1 MRGVLEELGMLK
13 EKANKLLESLIQYK
27 YWKEFLKGA
36 FTSALMV
43 GLSLLFQEVIKY
55 FFGMEAL
62 MKVAEFSVYFTL
74 GFFFCLYFVLYID
87 KKQRKERLIRAELK
101 AREEA
106 LR

>member
-1 MRGVLEELGMLK
+1 MRGVLEELDMLK

-36 FTSALMV
+36 AAIAILL
-43 GLSLLFQEVIKY
+43 GLNLIIQEVIKY
-55 FFGMEAL
+55 FFGMQGL
-62 MKVAEFSVYFTL
+62 MKATEVSIYVIF
-74 GFFFCLYFVLYID
+74 GFALCLYTQALID
-87 KKQRKERLIRAELK
+87 KKQRKERLIREELK